1 MNKIKNINRLF
12 LGMVIFAFLFSFC
25 IGFFVTGLGTEMAMI
40 LGQLMY
46 LIPILFYILVMRVPV
61 KEEIPFRKIKWSTAC
76 MVVLFVVLLM
86 PLVSFLNLFSMLFVT
101 NHVNASAQELN
112 TNPFLVNLLLVGV
125 MPAVSEEFMFRGVF
139 YGSYRRK
146 NHVQGAILCGLVFGM
161 AHLNVNQFLYAF
173 VAGFA
178 FCLLMEATGSILAPM
193 LAHFVIDAWSVV
205 VLELQKVLYQEMP
218 QLSDTIQNT
227 SLSSDTILTALQG
240 VAIAAVICT
249 ALAGCVLFWISKHCK
264 RDIHFVSIF
273 RNAFKRSEPEMSAVM
288 VNGELQTA
296 GQAENR
302 RLVTP
307 CFVIGALIC
316 IVQMIRIG

>member
-1 MNKIKNINRLF
+1 
-12 LGMVIFAFLFSFC
+12 
-25 IGFFVTGLGTEMAMI
+25 MI

-146 NHVQGAILCGLVFGM
+146 TM
-161 AHLNVNQFLYAF
+161 YREP
-173 VAGFA
+173 
-178 FCLLMEATGSILAPM
+178 FCA
-193 LAHFVIDAWSVV
+193 VWSSVWH
-205 VLELQKVLYQEMP
+205 
-218 QLSDTIQNT
+218 I
-227 SLSSDTILTALQG
+227 
-240 VAIAAVICT
+240 
-249 ALAGCVLFWISKHCK
+249 
-264 RDIHFVSIF
+264 
-273 RNAFKRSEPEMSAVM
+273 
-288 VNGELQTA
+288 
-296 GQAENR
+296 
-302 RLVTP
+302 
-307 CFVIGALIC
+307 
-316 IVQMIRIG
+316 

>member
-12 LGMVIFAFLFSFC
+12 LGMVIFAFLFSYG

-46 LIPILFYILVMRVPV
+46 LIPILFYIVVMRVPV

-76 MVVLFVVLLM
+76 MVVLFVILLM

-146 NHVQGAILCGLVFGM
+146 NHVQGAVMCGLIFGM

-193 LAHFVIDAWSVV
+193 LAHFIIDAWSVV
-205 VLELQKVLYQEMP
+205 VLELQKVLVQAVP
-218 QLSDTIQNT
+218 QVSDTIQSG
-227 SLSSDTILTALQG
+227 SLSSDYIITALQG
-240 VAIAAVICT
+240 VAVAAVICT
-249 ALAGCVLFWISKHCK
+249 ALAGCVLVWISKHCN
-264 RDIHFVSIF
+264 RDIHFISIF
-273 RNAFKRSEPEMSAVM
+273 RNAFKRREPEMSCIT
-288 VNGELQTA
+288 VNGELQA
-296 GQAENR
+296 AEQDDNR
-302 RLVTP
+302 RLITP

-316 IVQMIRIG
+316 IVQMIIIG